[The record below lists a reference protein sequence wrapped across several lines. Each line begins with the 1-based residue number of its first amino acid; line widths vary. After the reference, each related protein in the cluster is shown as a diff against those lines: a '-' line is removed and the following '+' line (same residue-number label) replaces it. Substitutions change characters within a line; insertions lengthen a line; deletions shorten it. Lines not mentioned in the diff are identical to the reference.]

1 MALMA
6 SSLVVALTLSAAA
19 ANTPPIESTNAT
31 PVSATHRLEPRM
43 RVEAPLSS
51 AWRYD
56 LPEKRPA
63 ALPALYA
70 ALGAL
75 NALDVYSTRKAIGAG
90 ALEANPL
97 MRTASGRPA
106 TMLAVKAAAT
116 ASTIYFTERTWKKNR
131 KAAIVMAAVINGA
144 TAAIVARNLRNARQ

>member
-6 SSLVVALTLSAAA
+6 SSFIVALTLSAAA
-19 ANTPPIESTNAT
+19 PLPEDTTAT
-31 PVSATHRLEPRM
+31 TTTAVSAP
-43 RVEAPLSS
+43 ASS

-90 ALEANPL
+90 AREANPL
-97 MRTASGRPA
+97 MRTAAGNSA
-106 TMLAVKAAAT
+106 AMTAVKAAAT
-116 ASTIYFTERTWKKNR
+116 ASTIYFVERTWKKNR
-131 KAAIVMAAVINGA
+131 
-144 TAAIVARNLRNARQ
+144 TAAILTAVAINGVTAAVVARNLRNARR